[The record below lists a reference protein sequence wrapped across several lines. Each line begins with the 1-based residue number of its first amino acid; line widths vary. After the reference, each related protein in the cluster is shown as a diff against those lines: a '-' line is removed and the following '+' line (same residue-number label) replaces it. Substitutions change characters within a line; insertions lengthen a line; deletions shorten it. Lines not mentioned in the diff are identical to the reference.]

1 MKLKILLLIF
11 FISLT
16 CFSQVNDEINDLI
29 IIGEDSIPKR
39 YIDLNEVILFQP
51 LTFDDYDSAKKY
63 AVLRNRTYKVYPYA
77 KLAADRLKILND
89 RLKLIIKN
97 KQKRKYLKRLEKFI
111 YDEFE
116 KDLKKLSRSQGK
128 ILIKLVHRQTG
139 QTTHNL
145 IKELRNGLKA
155 TIYQA
160 TASFFKLSL
169 KVEYDPKNIYEDYLI
184 EDILLRAFSS
194 KKLIEQPTAL
204 EYDLDELYKLW
215 KKKKENHINTK
226 KPSIR
231 YRILG

>member
-1 MKLKILLLIF
+1 MKLKILSLIF
-11 FISLT
+11 FSSLT
-16 CFSQVNDEINDLI
+16 CFSQLNEQIEDLI
-29 IIGEDSIPKR
+29 IIGEDSIPKQ
-39 YIDLNEVILFQP
+39 YIDLNEVVLFQP

-89 RLKLIIKN
+89 RLKLILKN
-97 KQKRKYLKRLEKFI
+97 KQKRKYLKRLEKYI

-139 QTTHNL
+139 QTTHSL
-145 IKELRNGLKA
+145 IKELRNGFKA
-155 TIYQA
+155 TIYQT

-184 EDILLRAFSS
+184 EDILQRAFSEER
-194 KKLIEQPTAL
+194 LEPQDTAL
-204 EYDLDELYKLW
+204 DYDLDALYIYW
-215 KKKKENHINTK
+215 KENKPKFKDK
-226 KPSIR
+226 KSS
-231 YRILG
+231 